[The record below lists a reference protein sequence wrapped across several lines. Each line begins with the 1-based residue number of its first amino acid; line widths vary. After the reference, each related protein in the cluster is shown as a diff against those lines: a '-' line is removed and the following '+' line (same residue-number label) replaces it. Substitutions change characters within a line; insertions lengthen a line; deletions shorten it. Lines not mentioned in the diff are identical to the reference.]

1 MLFKNL
7 LVISLMAMY
16 LYTLAFGVFMTSI
29 FRIPAPVVFC
39 LPLIFFYNVPV
50 QRFAYWTETVLFTI
64 ALVLY
69 CFIGQNDYKALF
81 LCLTTISMCALY
93 FNYFVG
99 SNKFRFNLTVTI
111 FFALLFFSMILMV
124 LDHSYQSIIDPL
136 RSFLLDQPIKQSPA
150 GLAITQF
157 GFGYQVAAFT
167 TFILILTI
175 TLRFNLLI
183 TFIVFLACVA
193 FIYLGMNRSALVSFV
208 ISITVF
214 IFIYYS
220 YKVAVMFTGLALV
233 AGFFIYTYALKS
245 NVDQKN
251 NIMAKNQAKQANDFN
266 RLDLAS
272 ENLAIYS
279 NYPFGLVFY
288 GKNWEEVTYRSPV
301 FPDGLSSHNAYL
313 MFLTYLGPFLGLG
326 LLGAIYYRI
335 NKLYWITFKHIKLK
349 SNAILISLLFSLLAV
364 SFNALS
370 HNGWLL
376 SADGPTLFLYYGI
389 LQSSKIYCTASV

>member
-1 MLFKNL
+1 M
-7 LVISLMAMY
+7 
-16 LYTLAFGVFMTSI
+16 
-29 FRIPAPVVFC
+29 
-39 LPLIFFYNVPV
+39 FFYNIPI
-50 QRFAYWTETVLFTI
+50 QRFAYWTETILFTI

-69 CFIGQNDYKALF
+69 YFIGQNDFKSLF
-81 LCLTTISMCALY
+81 LCITTIGMCALY

-99 SNKFRFNLTVTI
+99 FNKFRFNLTVII
-111 FFALLFFSMILMV
+111 FFALLFFSMLLMV

-136 RSFLLDQPIKQSPA
+136 RSFLLDEPIKQSPA

-157 GFGYQVAAFT
+157 AFGYQVAAFT
-167 TFILILTI
+167 AFILVLTI

-183 TFIVFLACVA
+183 TFLVFLASMA

-214 IFIYYS
+214 IFIYYW
-220 YKVAVMFTGLALV
+220 YKAAVVFIGFALV

-251 NIMAKNQAKQANDFN
+251 NIMAKNEAKQANDFN
-266 RLDLAS
+266 RLALAS

-288 GKNWEEVTYRSPV
+288 GKSWEEVTYRNPV

-313 MFLTYLGPFLGLG
+313 MFLTYLGPFLGFG

-335 NKLYWITFKHIKLK
+335 YKLYWIIFKHIKLK
-349 SNAILISLLFSLLAV
+349 SNAILISMLFSLLAV
-364 SFNALS
+364 SFNAFS
-370 HNGWLL
+370 HTGWLL
-376 SADGPTLFLYYGI
+376 NADGPTLFLYYGI
-389 LQSSKIYCTASV
+389 LQGSKIYL